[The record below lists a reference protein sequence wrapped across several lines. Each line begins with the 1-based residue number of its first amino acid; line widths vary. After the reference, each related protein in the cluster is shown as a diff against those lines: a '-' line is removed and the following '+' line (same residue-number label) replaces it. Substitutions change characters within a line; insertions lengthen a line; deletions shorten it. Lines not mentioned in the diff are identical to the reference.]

1 MFGEDD
7 ISSFDCELTNVTI
20 RVLFIPEL
28 RDSILLLFKD

>member
-7 ISSFDCELTNVTI
+7 ISSFDCELTI

-28 RDSILLLFKD
+28 RESILLLFKD